1 MIQTGS
7 DPQTKAARICGC
19 GPHYKGEIIMKK
31 RYDSP
36 DLCCVLSFADRV
48 DLLVTSLN
56 GQDEG
61 SGSEIDWEDLNN
73 N

>member
-1 MIQTGS
+1 
-7 DPQTKAARICGC
+7 
-19 GPHYKGEIIMKK
+19 MKK

-36 DLCCVLSFADRV
+36 DLCCVLFFADRV